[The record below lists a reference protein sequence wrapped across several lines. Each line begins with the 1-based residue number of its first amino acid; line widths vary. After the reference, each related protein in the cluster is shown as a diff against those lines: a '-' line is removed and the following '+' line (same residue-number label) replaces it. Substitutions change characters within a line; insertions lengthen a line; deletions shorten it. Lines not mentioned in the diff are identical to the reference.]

1 VSDCLASILFK
12 EEGSDF
18 SKIRFHELSVKSI
31 IDERLQDEKEPLS
44 WDYLFVLFLREG
56 NHDDFAAKV
65 KHSPLPH
72 LNENEPRITHLII
85 TCFQKYF
92 PKCSAA

>member
-31 IDERLQDEKEPLS
+31 IDERLQDEK
-44 WDYLFVLFLREG
+44 
-56 NHDDFAAKV
+56 NHC
-65 KHSPLPH
+65 
-72 LNENEPRITHLII
+72 RGITFSFFFEEKAIMMI
-85 TCFQKYF
+85 
-92 PKCSAA
+92 S